1 MFSKKNILWGV
12 VCVCVCLSCFLWVFF
27 KAGIY
32 ASCVQSNVHMS
43 PKQHALCILIVLA
56 RADVGAM
63 FIRQHVS
70 KMGRKAPGAH
80 EGTCEADHKPAH
92 QLRNKSR
99 VPSFLFLFF
108 NKCASQTSCSQAH

>member
-12 VCVCVCLSCFLWVFF
+12 VCVCLFVLFFF

-32 ASCVQSNVHMS
+32 ASCVQSNVHIMS
-43 PKQHALCILIVLA
+43 PKQHALCILIVPA
-56 RADVGAM
+56 HADVGAM

-99 VPSFLFLFF
+99 VPSFLFLFL